1 VARPLFGA
9 GPAFLLAVVLAACQA
24 PGFASASPAAV
35 TTRDP
40 GEVACPDGKSAKAGL
55 QNFGAYIGTWDA
67 NRPRDPTVTSDYVI
81 GIIAGHVSVRCST
94 DDFVVV
100 EQIHPQFQAPAG
112 TALRVALTE
121 LPDDSEK
128 VYDHTHASCRVLQ
141 YSSRKLARQLGA
153 DDTDGRVDIVFTSE
167 SAAYNSAA
175 VKTIILDLGDRLG
188 ADARAC

>member
-1 VARPLFGA
+1 MEA
-9 GPAFLLAVVLAACQA
+9 GMRWWWAALASAFLGLMPGCVA
-24 PGFASASPAAV
+24 PGGGGAPSV
-35 TTRDP
+35 TTYDP
-40 GEVACPDGKSAKAGL
+40 GSVQCPDGKPPRAGL

-67 NRPRDPTVTSDYVI
+67 NRPHDPTVTSDYVI

-100 EQIHPQFQAPAG
+100 EQIYPQFQAPAG
-112 TALRVALTE
+112 TAVRVALTE

-141 YSSRKLARQLGA
+141 YSSQKLARQLGA

-167 SAAYNSAA
+167 STAYNSAA

-188 ADARAC
+188 ADARVC